1 VLAAFGV
8 SVSGLLQPVSKPRP
22 SEEVLPATA
31 AIAPLAEPAA
41 PVATP
46 APVTLN
52 SDVAARTPAP
62 PPAVAESGPAKPAAG
77 SAVEPEPVRSV
88 TKIAKEAIALEAEPS
103 SAANEPPSDVEAVP
117 TPPAG
122 ETPRLPTPETA
133 QPTLVPEAS
142 AADLALAA
150 SAQDA
155 PGQAPAIGSDTPAEA
170 PMLAVKAISLEQPEF
185 PTAARMSGI
194 EGWVT
199 VSYTIDAKGRVSD
212 VHIVDA
218 QPRRVFDSAVR
229 KAVHN
234 WRFEPSVVEGEPV
247 ARRMTQTIQFSLDY
261 KMICSADPAT
271 GTRLIDRC
279 RTKDEIERQGTA
291 SGSAE

>member
-1 VLAAFGV
+1 M
-8 SVSGLLQPVSKPRP
+8 
-22 SEEVLPATA
+22 
-31 AIAPLAEPAA
+31 AE
-41 PVATP
+41 
-46 APVTLN
+46 
-52 SDVAARTPAP
+52 
-62 PPAVAESGPAKPAAG
+62 
-77 SAVEPEPVRSV
+77 
-88 TKIAKEAIALEAEPS
+88 
-103 SAANEPPSDVEAVP
+103 AN
-117 TPPAG
+117 
-122 ETPRLPTPETA
+122 
-133 QPTLVPEAS
+133 
-142 AADLALAA
+142 AADLAPAEPPVL
-150 SAQDA
+150 DA
-155 PGQAPAIGSDTPAEA
+155 PGQAPAIGSDTPGAS
-170 PMLAVKAISLEQPEF
+170 PMPAVKAISLEQPEF

-218 QPRRVFDSAVR
+218 KPRRVFDSAVR

-291 SGSAE
+291 GASAE